1 MSFIASGDVSDFSP
15 SVVESIKIV
24 IAGIANHA
32 PGVQLTSS
40 NIEVT
45 VSSASVNVLVM
56 IHAPSAQAAAS
67 ITAVMAGVFLS
78 PATLEAAL
86 TAGGTEG
93 VSITQIISAP
103 TLQPPQ
109 MNSIVLPSTASDQGS
124 SLTWAVVAG
133 LAGLGI
139 LLLGLVF
146 IICTLWVHLK
156 RQSATSAESAAKQAT
171 SNEVAIEMMRN
182 LATQSKPRSFLHSC
196 SRQSS
201 SNSLRDAGVNLPSRQ
216 SSSNSKRPS
225 KELKVGSGSKR
236 PSGDSSSGAPSRGRQ
251 TPLMPSRQSSGKS
264 LYGRL
269 DDEVELETLAMG
281 NADAPAEAE
290 AEPGIWTLA
299 RLSGLGAAIR
309 NTSRRASRDTSQSE
323 SRRNSLHGPP
333 GPTPLDE
340 TPDEDELAHL
350 RLRRLST
357 IDSFR
362 SEEDQPDLE
371 EQAKPSTSATFDGP
385 TPRLNRQPSL
395 DEILE
400 VEQDTSVCP
409 ASLPPSLPAEQ
420 SKMKPVLASSTSPPR
435 GMIKLGAKAASCDAE
450 IGLASQSPSVK
461 LSPLDIAQV
470 NRYRFS
476 GIIVAPTEE
485 GQTSERNERAESAR
499 ESELKDTPGR
509 LTSRY
514 SARLSARREAQTST
528 HLPVPAGLP
537 DPRCRPRLPSVD
549 ASSSTRPSQLDL
561 NQDGVISEGEMASR
575 FLPRTVREGHMAV
588 AAEAPSK
595 PVAPQDEAEDGP
607 ATVQQI

>member
-45 VSSASVNVLVM
+45 LSSASVNVLVM

-86 TAGGTEG
+86 TAGGTED

-109 MNSIVLPSTASDQGS
+109 MNSVVLPSTASDQGS

-139 LLLGLVF
+139 LLLGLVSMN
-146 IICTLWVHLK
+146 CTLWVHLK

-196 SRQSS
+196 SARSS
-201 SNSLRDAGVNLPSRQ
+201 
-216 SSSNSKRPS
+216 
-225 KELKVGSGSKR
+225 
-236 PSGDSSSGAPSRGRQ
+236 
-251 TPLMPSRQSSGKS
+251 
-264 LYGRL
+264 
-269 DDEVELETLAMG
+269 
-281 NADAPAEAE
+281 
-290 AEPGIWTLA
+290 
-299 RLSGLGAAIR
+299 
-309 NTSRRASRDTSQSE
+309 
-323 SRRNSLHGPP
+323 
-333 GPTPLDE
+333 
-340 TPDEDELAHL
+340 
-350 RLRRLST
+350 
-357 IDSFR
+357 
-362 SEEDQPDLE
+362 
-371 EQAKPSTSATFDGP
+371 AKPSTSATFDGP

-499 ESELKDTPGR
+499 DSELKDAPGR

-514 SARLSARREAQTST
+514 SARLSARREVRTST

-537 DPRCRPRLPSVD
+537 DPRCRPQLPSVD
-549 ASSSTRPSQLDL
+549 VSSSTRPSQLDL